1 MAIPYNDLHWFRIM
15 IASMT
20 GFGKAELLKDEVKTA
35 VEISSVNNRF
45 CEIQFRLPKFL
56 TSLEPQIKEVI
67 LKTITRGKIN
77 YTLSWEESLPPS
89 TYVKLN
95 QEAADVYHSVFRELK
110 EKYNLSGEI
119 RVQDFINLPDLMK
132 MEREEYDLKKAW
144 ETVKEVTQVAL
155 HEFNQMRRRE
165 GQGLSLDLRS
175 RILKLDETLSEIEK
189 LSAVNVQ
196 EYQKRLRNR
205 ISELLQ
211 EHELDDQ
218 RLAQEV
224 AFMAERSDVTEEC
237 IRLRSHNQQFLSALD
252 EEISVGKRLTFLLQE
267 MNREA
272 NTVGAKAGHAS
283 ISAKVIFLKEE
294 IEKLREQVQNIE

>member
-1 MAIPYNDLHWFRIM
+1 M

-20 GFGKAELLKDEVKTA
+20 GFGKAELLKDEVKAA

-56 TSLEPQIKEVI
+56 TSLEPQIKVLI

-89 TYVKLN
+89 SYVKLN
-95 QEAADVYHSVFRELK
+95 QEAADVYHSLFKELK
-110 EKYNLSGEI
+110 ERYNLQGEI
-119 RVQDFINLPDLMK
+119 RIEDFVNLPDLMK
-132 MEREEYDLKKAW
+132 MEKEEYDLKKAW
-144 ETVKEVTQVAL
+144 EIVKEVTQVAL
-155 HEFNQMRRRE
+155 NEFNEMRKNE
-165 GQGLSLDLRS
+165 GQGLYLDLKS
-175 RILKLDETLSEIEK
+175 RILKLDKTLSEIEG
-189 LSAVNVQ
+189 LSASNVE
-196 EYQKRLRNR
+196 EYRKRLRNR

-211 EHELDDQ
+211 EHELDEQ

-237 IRLRSHNQQFLSALD
+237 VRFHSHDQQFLTAL
-252 EEISVGKRLTFLLQE
+252 EAGEAVGRKLNFLLQE

-272 NTVGAKAGHAS
+272 NTIGAKANDAT
-283 ISAKVIFLKEE
+283 ISHFVVAIKEE
-294 IEKLREQVQNIE
+294 IEKLREQVQNVE